1 MDYLKA
7 FLVGGVICALVQIL
21 MEKTKLLPGRIMVI
35 LVCTGAVLGAL
46 QIYGPFSE
54 WAKAGA
60 SVPLLGFGNLLWE
73 GVKKAVDEKGFLLN
87 LDVGTMIHNKEAV
100 EELEGK
106 AAWINHV
113 HISEPGLKLIEQRS
127 LHKELA
133 CFLRENAYSGF
144 VSIEMGKQERFEE
157 ALMEEIMCYVK
168 EIFG

>member
-60 SVPLLGFGNLLWE
+60 SVPLLGFPRHWY
-73 GVKKAVDEKGFLLN
+73 FLILPH
-87 LDVGTMIHNKEAV
+87 GSPTPK
-100 EELEGK
+100 
-106 AAWINHV
+106 
-113 HISEPGLKLIEQRS
+113 
-127 LHKELA
+127 
-133 CFLRENAYSGF
+133 
-144 VSIEMGKQERFEE
+144 
-157 ALMEEIMCYVK
+157 
-168 EIFG
+168 